1 MPAMLLFVRLHMYT
15 YSCVNSCMRAV
26 QENTSCLVVG
36 VHASSELG
44 YKEKNRFGRLFKDAI
59 DDGVDGCEVMQ
70 HTHITLQVEPCLQGF
85 DANVLRITTGKFD
98 TFIDWL
104 ATRLTDVS

>member
-1 MPAMLLFVRLHMYT
+1 ML
-15 YSCVNSCMRAV
+15 

-44 YKEKNRFGRLFKDAI
+44 YKEKNRFGKLFKDAI
-59 DDGVDGCEVMQ
+59 VNGVDGCE
-70 HTHITLQVEPCLQGF
+70 VEPCLQGF
-85 DANVLRITTGKFD
+85 ETNVLRITSGKFD

-104 ATRLTDVS
+104 VSRLTDVS